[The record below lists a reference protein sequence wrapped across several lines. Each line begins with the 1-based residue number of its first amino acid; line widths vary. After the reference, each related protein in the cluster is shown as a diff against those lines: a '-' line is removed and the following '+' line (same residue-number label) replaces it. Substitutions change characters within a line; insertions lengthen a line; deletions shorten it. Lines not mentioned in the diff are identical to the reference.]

1 MHVLK
6 SKSRHTT
13 KIYGCL
19 KNLRVTLTCH
29 TLKTA
34 EVMLAEMKLH
44 CLLYRNEKDDRR
56 SKRDGTNREV
66 AVVYALR
73 RYV

>member
-1 MHVLK
+1 
-6 SKSRHTT
+6 
-13 KIYGCL
+13 
-19 KNLRVTLTCH
+19 
-29 TLKTA
+29 
-34 EVMLAEMKLH
+34 MLAEMKLH